1 MGQAMGERG
10 DLTQSGPPKA
20 ATVIIGFL
28 IPPACREEV
37 LGDLQER
44 YTSHAQY
51 IWDALSTVPLVI
63 MSRVRR
69 TADPLLVL
77 MQAFVL
83 YLSFV
88 GAAWYHDQTF
98 LHEQSGLLRLGIPS
112 AVALLGIIL
121 QEAYAMPGKR
131 YPLKPL
137 RGPILGLGAASLAQ
151 AGIPLWIML
160 YGSALSLLLTTAVR
174 LLFPPMGDHPLGANV
189 PAHWLKQTAEP
200 VRISPVVAGVIL
212 AMALL
217 AVWIRNN

>member
-10 DLTQSGPPKA
+10 DLMGATPPKA
-20 ATVIIGFL
+20 ATVIIGLL

-37 LGDLQER
+37 LGDLHER
-44 YTSHAQY
+44 DTSHGQY

-98 LHEQSGLLRLGIPS
+98 LHEQSGLLRLALPS
-112 AVALLGIIL
+112 AVALAGIIL
-121 QEAYAMPGKR
+121 EEAYAMPGKR

-137 RGPILGLGAASLAQ
+137 RGPIFGLTAAFLTQ
-151 AGIPLWIML
+151 ADVPLWIML
-160 YGSALSLLLTTAVR
+160 YGSGLSLLLTTAVR
-174 LLFPPMGDHPLGANV
+174 LLFPPVGEHPLGANV

-200 VRISPVVAGVIL
+200 VKISPVVAGVIL
-212 AMALL
+212 AVALL